1 MAANA
6 PATPAPPLNVQ
17 RGDYLLVLHEHTPR
31 GDDELRMKRGDVI
44 LLEEMDEEFQDG
56 WWLGEHPG
64 TGQKG
69 LFPAGFTRKAQPHQI
84 PTSYRLPSSLEH
96 IQTDLESHATAP
108 DSLDVTNQ
116 EPSTPVDTSFSAV
129 SSEQSTPQASRPGTA
144 AEMTSSPQDYL
155 QQQRSVS
162 SPVQRPGSLAANIQE
177 AFRRSIDSHAT
188 GDDSPVMNET
198 LSVIDEHITDM
209 NTPRHSVSTQEVRTA
224 NDSASEYS
232 SHLSHR
238 MSYINGNET
247 DEEENTRLT
256 PEEVRRWNPSET
268 AKHLRELD
276 VDHSHCEIFERE
288 EITGDV
294 LLEMDQDTIFMKH
307 FDLGVMG
314 KRLKTWHKIK
324 AFQEE
329 VKGIST
335 PQSESTRGSISSH
348 AGSVGAAR
356 PEERSLSRAGQTNSF
371 LPRIPTLSERSGP
384 AYGPRI
390 ATMPGHFPRLASNGN
405 SPLTTT
411 SPQFT
416 QFSSESPRRVSAASI
431 RDYNRRHSSID
442 ATNRAMSEFHSNN
455 GHQKKP
461 SFDRTWTLNNGA
473 PQPLP
478 ARPGTAAATGPGY
491 RGPKALEAGP
501 DATAR
506 LDELERGYFS
516 GTEVDSRRSRR
527 LQKRT
532 SNGGSITHSRKS
544 SLIDE
549 SNRVNAAKRRSR
561 VNSVDSIRDV
571 ASRSSPSAPPY
582 HGTPPKSRFRS
593 MSTRVSSRSGND
605 SQSSTRE
612 SKPGFFA
619 SFGPLIRNKNE
630 SKGDNK
636 SAVSGVTG
644 DNKNDSSVRASTATS
659 QSARVGNAEPASL
672 RTAGTRTISE
682 VISKGG
688 SDNSAPVSPRDYDP
702 MSGRTGSTTPSGT
715 SKSSERHSTDESGKA
730 AEGAGSVARPRVA
743 KTKKET
749 SAYTRGLEKKSPQEQ
764 VAGCDYSGWMKKRSS
779 NLMATWKPRLFVL
792 RGRRLSYYYSEKDTE
807 ERGLIDITAHRV
819 LRADN
824 DPIIALHATVTGST
838 AMPANAN
845 ALDPGAKAKALN
857 PALSGKDSSGPFFF
871 KLVPPKSG
879 NARTV
884 QFTKPTTHYFQVD
897 TVQEGRLW
905 MAALMKATIERDL
918 SGKVETSNKQKTIS
932 LKQARMMQARPPAL
946 MNLPADAGQS
956 SQVPEHDAEDQG
968 LRINGLNLNK
978 VTAGGSDTPHNNEAD
993 GDSADQPTPSASSA
1007 SNPLGEIRIGTSPLL
1022 PDALVQSDAKQ
1033 G

>member
-17 RGDYLLVLHEHTPR
+17 RGHYLWVLHEHTPR

-69 LFPAGFTRKAQPHQI
+69 LFPAGFTRKAQPHEI
-84 PTSYRLPSSLEH
+84 PASYRLPSSLEH
-96 IQTDLESHATAP
+96 IQTDLGSHPAASESPEAL
-108 DSLDVTNQ
+108 SR
-116 EPSTPVDTSFSAV
+116 EPSTPIETSFSAI

-144 AEMTSSPQDYL
+144 TEMTSSPQQYH

-188 GDDSPVMNET
+188 GEESPVMNET

-209 NTPRHSVSTQEVRTA
+209 NTPRHSLSTQDARTA

-238 MSYINGNET
+238 ISYINGNET

-256 PEEVRRWNPSET
+256 LEEVRRWNPSET

-276 VDHSHCEIFERE
+276 VDQSHCEIFERE

-329 VKGIST
+329 VKGIT
-335 PQSESTRGSISSH
+335 PQTDSTRGSISSY
-348 AGSVGAAR
+348 AGSAGPAR
-356 PEERSLSRAGQTNSF
+356 SEERSLSRAGQTNTF
-371 LPRIPTLSERSGP
+371 LPRIPTVSERSGP
-384 AYGPRI
+384 GFAPRI
-390 ATMPGHFPRLASNGN
+390 ATMPGQYPRLASTGT
-405 SPLTTT
+405 SPMTVNA
-411 SPQFT
+411 PQFT
-416 QFSSESPRRVSAASI
+416 QFTSESPRRVSAASI

-442 ATNRAMSEFHSNN
+442 ATNRIMPEGPASG

-461 SFDRTWTLNNGA
+461 SFDRAWTLNNGA
-473 PQPLP
+473 SQPLP
-478 ARPGTAAATGPGY
+478 ARPGTSVGTAPGY
-491 RGPKALEAGP
+491 RGPQALEPEA
-501 DATAR
+501 DAPGR
-506 LDELERGYFS
+506 VDDLERGYFS

-532 SNGGSITHSRKS
+532 STGGSISHSRKS
-544 SLIDE
+544 SFADDPSRL
-549 SNRVNAAKRRSR
+549 NNAGAGNRRSR
-561 VNSVDSIRDV
+561 VNSVDSVRDV
-571 ASRSSPSAPPY
+571 VPRPSPVASAS

-612 SKPGFFA
+612 PKPGFFA
-619 SFGPLIRNKNE
+619 SFGPLIRNKND
-630 SKGDNK
+630 SKGEGK
-636 SAVSGVTG
+636 SVVGGNVG
-644 DNKNDSSVRASTATS
+644 DSSVRSSTATS
-659 QSARVGNAEPASL
+659 QSAKAGVAEPTMR
-672 RTAGTRTISE
+672 RTAGNRAISE
-682 VISKGG
+682 VVSKGG

-702 MSGRTGSTTPSGT
+702 MTGRTGSTTPSGT

-730 AEGAGSVARPRVA
+730 AEGTGAVPRARMV

-749 SAYTRGLEKKSPQEQ
+749 SAYTRGLEKKSPREQ
-764 VAGCDYSGWMKKRSS
+764 VDGCDYSGWMKKRSS
-779 NLMATWKPRLFVL
+779 NLMTTWKPRLFVL

-845 ALDPGAKAKALN
+845 ALDNGAGLKGSNAAL
-857 PALSGKDSSGPFFF
+857 ATKDSSGPFFF

-879 NARTV
+879 NSRTV

-946 MNLPADAGQS
+946 MNPPAGL
-956 SQVPEHDAEDQG
+956 SQASPAPAQGEEDQG

-978 VTAGGSDTPHNNEAD
+978 VTPAPSDLPRADEAEQNS
-993 GDSADQPTPSASSA
+993 GEEPVATAPSDSNQ
-1007 SNPLGEIRIGTSPLL
+1007 LGEINIGNSPLL
-1022 PDALVQSDAKQ
+1022 PDVLVGDDSK
-1033 G
+1033 